1 MAFFRLRH
9 TIQNTFSFFVGLARG
24 ELAIHLRG
32 LHFRT
37 PVAFHHFDC
46 LPSILLGLGFHRAHS
61 DCIAAVIGGSVFVL
75 SCCTVTM
82 SATDPM
88 INAAASMERNGTVSS
103 AHKEPCNTA
112 TTAFL

>member
-61 DCIAAVIGGSVFVL
+61 VCIAAVIGGSVFVL
-75 SCCTVTM
+75 SCCTVIM
-82 SATDPM
+82 SATEPTS
-88 INAAASMERNGTVSS
+88 IKSRPPQNICWAAPRNGDAACFTVR
-103 AHKEPCNTA
+103 E
-112 TTAFL
+112 